1 MTTMTRTKPLADQAA
16 ESAHNALRSTQ
27 GVANAA
33 FDRMNDQVEVARD
46 HAAPLIDRWSSQA
59 ESAVRRSVDA
69 VRGTTDQLREQ
80 ALKASEVTASR
91 VRDEPLKAV
100 LIAAVAGAALM
111 ALLGLFSK
119 RVRQDAR

>member
-16 ESAHNALRSTQ
+16 ETAHKALHSTQ
-27 GVANAA
+27 AATNAA
-33 FDRMNDQVEVARD
+33 FDSMNNQVEVAHDR
-46 HAAPLIDRWSSQA
+46 AAPVIDRWSSQA

-69 VRGTTDQLREQ
+69 VRDTTHQLREQ
-80 ALKASEVTASR
+80 AHRASDATASR
-91 VRDEPLKAV
+91 VREEPLKAV
-100 LIAAVAGAALM
+100 LIAAAAGAALM